1 LAEVRDD
8 GASIV
13 EIVRDRLAQLTA
25 TERKAAHALL
35 ANYPAAGLAPVAEF
49 AERAGVSAPSVL
61 RFVAKLGCQG
71 YPDLQRRLRAELEA
85 QAATPL
91 VKAQGSGIAAETPR
105 SLADRFAAAAAD
117 NLTQTFRHL
126 PQAEFEAVVALLADR
141 RRAVHLIGGRFSDA
155 LARYMAA
162 HLGLVRPRVAHV
174 ASQVG
179 VWRDH
184 LLDIARRDVMIVF
197 DVRRY
202 QPDVVA
208 FARVAAR
215 RGAVV
220 VLITDPWLSPVARH
234 AEHVL
239 AGRIAVPG
247 HWDSN
252 IALLALVEA
261 LVAAVTERL
270 GDGARARIEE
280 LERLRDEPARD
291 G

>member
-1 LAEVRDD
+1 MPAIRDEDASVAEV
-8 GASIV
+8 
-13 EIVRDRLAQLTA
+13 VRGSLTSLTA

-85 QAATPL
+85 QAASPL
-91 VKAQGSGIAAETPR
+91 VKTKGAALAAETPH

-117 NLTQTFRHL
+117 NLAQTFRHL
-126 PQAEFEAVVALLADR
+126 PPAEFEAVVELLADR
-141 RRAVHLIGGRFSDA
+141 RRGVFLIGGRFTDS
-155 LARYMAA
+155 LARYAAA
-162 HLGLVRPRVAHV
+162 HLGLIRPRVVHV

-184 LLDIARRDVMIVF
+184 LVDIARRDVMIVF
-197 DVRRY
+197 DIRRY
-202 QPDVVA
+202 QPDVVE
-208 FARVAAR
+208 FARAAAR

-220 VLITDPWLSPVARH
+220 VLVTDQWLSPVARH

-239 AGRIAVPG
+239 SGRIAVPSR
-247 HWDSN
+247 WDSTV
-252 IALLALVEA
+252 ALLALVEA
-261 LVAAVTERL
+261 LMAATTERL
-270 GDGARARIEE
+270 GDAARARIEE
-280 LERLRDEPARD
+280 LERLRQDPEAR
-291 G
+291 